1 MMMHDADEFYV
12 LFEGEVDFYIGD
24 MSKCV
29 RLKKDDTLYL
39 SANMPHSSTLAKG
52 CKYAK
57 AMITYCSNQAKTLVK

>member
-1 MMMHDADEFYV
+1 MHDADEFYV

-39 SANMPHSSTLAKG
+39 SANMPHSSTLAKD